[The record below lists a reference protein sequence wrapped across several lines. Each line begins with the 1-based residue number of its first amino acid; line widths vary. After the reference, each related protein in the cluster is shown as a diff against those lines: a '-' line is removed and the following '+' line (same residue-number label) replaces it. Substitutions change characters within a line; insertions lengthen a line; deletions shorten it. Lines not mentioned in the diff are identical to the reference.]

1 MAITVEMIRELREVT
16 GAGVLDAKK
25 ALEANE
31 GDFEKAVDALREK
44 GLARAEKRADRE
56 ANEGV
61 IEMYSHLANR
71 VGVMVEV
78 NCETDFVARNEQFQD
93 LAHDIALHIAAMDP
107 RYLSR
112 EDVPQADLE
121 RETEVLR
128 AQAKAEGKPDDIVE
142 KVVQGRLNKFY
153 KDFVL
158 LEQPFIKDESVT
170 VGDLVN
176 NTIAVIGEN
185 IVVRRFIRYELGEAI
200 D

>member
-1 MAITVEMIRELREVT
+1 MAITVEMIRKLREVT

-25 ALEANE
+25 ALEASA

-44 GLARAEKRADRE
+44 GLARAEKRSDRA
-56 ANEGV
+56 ANEGL

-78 NCETDFVARNEQFQD
+78 NCETDFVARNEQFKE
-93 LAHDIALHIAAMDP
+93 LAHDIALHIAAADP
-107 RYLSR
+107 KYLSR
-112 EDVPQADLE
+112 EDVPQADLD
-121 RETEVLR
+121 REAEVLR
-128 AQAKAEGKPDDIVE
+128 AQARAEGKPEDVVE

-176 NTIAVIGEN
+176 NAIAVIGEN
-185 IVVRRFIRYELGEAI
+185 IIVRRFVRYELGEAI